1 MMLSEFEKLTGL
13 EVTTAEYE
21 KIEAEYME
29 SPDDKAKFCKMWLK
43 KGGLQ
48 RLHNARLEEIEH
60 LKKTIEDLEHKLD
73 EEQDWQISH
82 KYGTHY
88 QKTSYDHLTKR
99 CSNGHQFESEA
110 KAAEFISSQ
119 YGFDK
124 DRIVFIYAQF
134 DDIDSGTEVHG
145 EIPMMKSDA
154 KHIVDGI
161 EHNIN
166 RIQQIIV
173 HCDAGYS
180 RSPAVA
186 AAIAKA
192 FGVDDEE
199 YFSGGRYCPNRH
211 VYRTMLNEFA
221 ERGYFG

>member
-1 MMLSEFEKLTGL
+1 MYRAQCFAAAAGYGP
-13 EVTTAEYE
+13 EYDVE
-21 KIEAEYME
+21 NINI
-29 SPDDKAKFCKMWLK
+29 PTL
-43 KGGLQ
+43 
-48 RLHNARLEEIEH
+48 I
-60 LKKTIEDLEHKLD
+60 
-73 EEQDWQISH
+73 IS
-82 KYGTHY
+82 
-88 QKTSYDHLTKR
+88 
-99 CSNGHQFESEA
+99 
-110 KAAEFISSQ
+110 ISSM
-119 YGFDK
+119 DTK
-124 DRIVFIYAQF
+124 VPNILERHKKENKNIISVIYAQF

-192 FGVDDEE
+192 FGIDDEE

-211 VYRTMLNEFA
+211 VYRTMLNEFT
-221 ERGYFG
+221 ERGYFD

>member
-43 KGGLQ
+43 KRGLQ

-88 QKTSYDHLTKR
+88 QKTSYLLYKGRCQPSHDATPRRQRCRQLKAGGLTIV
-99 CSNGHQFESEA
+99 CTAGQ
-110 KAAEFISSQ
+110 SQ
-119 YGFDK
+119 AD
-124 DRIVFIYAQF
+124 
-134 DDIDSGTEVHG
+134 
-145 EIPMMKSDA
+145 P
-154 KHIVDGI
+154 
-161 EHNIN
+161 
-166 RIQQIIV
+166 
-173 HCDAGYS
+173 
-180 RSPAVA
+180 PL
-186 AAIAKA
+186 
-192 FGVDDEE
+192 
-199 YFSGGRYCPNRH
+199 GGRYVDLANNIRNQSPASEVLLTLCGWTIETLLDKTPPIAIDEGDNN
-211 VYRTMLNEFA
+211 NEK
-221 ERGYFG
+221 

>member
-1 MMLSEFEKLTGL
+1 MNTPIIKVMYRAQCFAAAAGYGP
-13 EVTTAEYE
+13 EYDVE
-21 KIEAEYME
+21 NINI
-29 SPDDKAKFCKMWLK
+29 PTL
-43 KGGLQ
+43 
-48 RLHNARLEEIEH
+48 I
-60 LKKTIEDLEHKLD
+60 
-73 EEQDWQISH
+73 IS
-82 KYGTHY
+82 
-88 QKTSYDHLTKR
+88 
-99 CSNGHQFESEA
+99 
-110 KAAEFISSQ
+110 ISSM
-119 YGFDK
+119 DTK
-124 DRIVFIYAQF
+124 VPNILERHKKENKNIISVIYAQF

-192 FGVDDEE
+192 FGIDDEE

-211 VYRTMLNEFA
+211 VYRTMLNEFT
-221 ERGYFG
+221 ERGYFD

>member
-1 MMLSEFEKLTGL
+1 MKNHDFVRVRKVPNIL
-13 EVTTAEYE
+13 ERH
-21 KIEAEYME
+21 
-29 SPDDKAKFCKMWLK
+29 K
-43 KGGLQ
+43 KE
-48 RLHNARLEEIEH
+48 NKNI
-60 LKKTIEDLEHKLD
+60 
-73 EEQDWQISH
+73 IS
-82 KYGTHY
+82 
-88 QKTSYDHLTKR
+88 
-99 CSNGHQFESEA
+99 
-110 KAAEFISSQ
+110 
-119 YGFDK
+119 
-124 DRIVFIYAQF
+124 VIYAQF

-221 ERGYFG
+221 EVAFCKKQKEK

>member
-13 EVTTAEYE
+13 EVTAAEYE

-43 KGGLQ
+43 KGGPQ

-99 CSNGHQFESEA
+99 CSNGYQFESEA

-124 DRIVFIYAQF
+124 DRIVFIHDVEVYETNRHGITRLKERLTRFPYYVGCRANYARF
-134 DDIDSGTEVHG
+134 DVRCCGGSMQWEL
-145 EIPMMKSDA
+145 
-154 KHIVDGI
+154 VDGALK
-161 EHNIN
+161 
-166 RIQQIIV
+166 
-173 HCDAGYS
+173 DYS
-180 RSPAVA
+180 TPPFLSD
-186 AAIAKA
+186 
-192 FGVDDEE
+192 GEQ
-199 YFSGGRYCPNRH
+199 
-211 VYRTMLNEFA
+211 
-221 ERGYFG
+221 

>member
-82 KYGTHY
+82 MRK
-88 QKTSYDHLTKR
+88 SM
-99 CSNGHQFESEA
+99 
-110 KAAEFISSQ
+110 FISWTMRLL
-119 YGFDK
+119 YGCW
-124 DRIVFIYAQF
+124 I
-134 DDIDSGTEVHG
+134 
-145 EIPMMKSDA
+145 
-154 KHIVDGI
+154 
-161 EHNIN
+161 
-166 RIQQIIV
+166 
-173 HCDAGYS
+173 
-180 RSPAVA
+180 
-186 AAIAKA
+186 
-192 FGVDDEE
+192 
-199 YFSGGRYCPNRH
+199 FSATILQPS
-211 VYRTMLNEFA
+211 
-221 ERGYFG
+221 

>member
-124 DRIVFIYAQF
+124 DRIVFIH
-134 DDIDSGTEVHG
+134 DVEVY
-145 EIPMMKSDA
+145 ET
-154 KHIVDGI
+154 
-161 EHNIN
+161 
-166 RIQQIIV
+166 
-173 HCDAGYS
+173 
-180 RSPAVA
+180 
-186 AAIAKA
+186 
-192 FGVDDEE
+192 
-199 YFSGGRYCPNRH
+199 NRH
-211 VYRTMLNEFA
+211 EKHFIHFLPFLRFHHEACLVLGKRTGHSWYSDGTHTQSLQLFA
-221 ERGYFG
+221 L